1 MKTIDLNPSQY
12 RVLRTVNGSSAG
24 TVEGT
29 VEGTARASRMS
40 QSQSQARA
48 TAPNTK
54 AKAKPALLTLPDTH
68 PIYGIV
74 NLALLT
80 VTLYLLWANL

>member
-1 MKTIDLNPSQY
+1 MITIDLSPSQY
-12 RVLRTVNGSSAG
+12 RVLRTVNSDSAFEG

-29 VEGTARASRMS
+29 VSSAARASRMA
-40 QSQSQARA
+40 QSQA
-48 TAPNTK
+48 TSQ
-54 AKAKPALLTLPDTH
+54 AKAKPTAKLTLPDTH

-80 VTLYLLWANL
+80 VTIYLLWANL